1 MNPPNTTSV
10 TTAFVLDSS
19 FNSISCLYLQP
30 AAAASR
36 FACVLLHS
44 GGSSVF
50 TQVKPNAWGG
60 VDFSTDYAANGGGSS
75 SKWKLAGPA
84 NAKDEVS
91 LLLRAA
97 CLLLAVLLFCWPFRL
112 CLD

>member
-1 MNPPNTTSV
+1 MNPPNTIPV

-19 FNSISCLYLQP
+19 FNSTSCLNLQP
-30 AAAASR
+30 AAAATR

-44 GGSSVF
+44 GGSF
-50 TQVKPNAWGG
+50 FEQVKPNAWGG
-60 VDFSTDYAANGGGSS
+60 VDFSTDYATNGGGSS

-91 LLLRAA
+91 LLLRAV
-97 CLLLAVLLFCWPFRL
+97 CLLFCCLLFCWPIRL
-112 CLD
+112 CLE